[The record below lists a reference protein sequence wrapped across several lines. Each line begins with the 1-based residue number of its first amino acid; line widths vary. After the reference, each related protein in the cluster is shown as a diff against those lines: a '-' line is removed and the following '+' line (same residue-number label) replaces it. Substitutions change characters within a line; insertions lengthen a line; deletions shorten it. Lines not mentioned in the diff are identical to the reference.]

1 MDDQPTRP
9 VAPSRSDHVVI
20 RLNQTPSPETAGG
33 VSDDPDLSKR
43 PQGGYDRVGTT
54 RFTTMGTVLLG
65 VLILAVS
72 GPLSTGTAKV
82 AGPAFGVVWVSLAA
96 MQVVGLVG
104 PVVLVRRL
112 LVTASASRD
121 AVVGETVDLTVTIQG
136 LRAEVEARALDPTG
150 PWRRVRPGT
159 PALLAHLADMR
170 GLFHHVR
177 VETRV
182 SAPLGV
188 LAAQRVHEVELPWA
202 VEVAP
207 RPLQVEWAPASSQA
221 DGDAHPASLAA
232 PTGDLVRS
240 VRPYVPGDP
249 RHLVH
254 WPSTART
261 GQLVVRELDTP
272 APIRQAVVL
281 DLTDLGDETERAAAY
296 ALGACLAVLTAG
308 GQLVVATH
316 EAVTGPVVGIVRHPI
331 DAGRRV
337 ARAVAGPPG
346 EPPLGWPVVEIG
358 R

>member
-1 MDDQPTRP
+1 MDDRTSRP
-9 VAPSRSDHVVI
+9 SVSSRSDHTAI
-20 RLNQTPSPETAGG
+20 GLEQTPDPEAADE
-33 VSDDPDLSKR
+33 VPDSPDLSKK
-43 PQGGYDRVGTT
+43 PQGGFDRVGTT

-72 GPLSTGTAKV
+72 GPLSTGAAKV
-82 AGPAFGVVWVSLAA
+82 AGPAFGVVWVALAA
-96 MQVVGLVG
+96 VQVFGVVG
-104 PVVLVRRL
+104 PMVLVRRL
-112 LVTASASRD
+112 RVTVSAPRD

-136 LRAEVEARALDPTG
+136 LRAEVETRALDPTG
-150 PWRRVRPGT
+150 PWRRVRPGM
-159 PALLAHLADMR
+159 PVLLPHLADMR

-182 SAPLGV
+182 TAPLGV

-207 RPLQVEWAPASSQA
+207 RPLQVEWSPAESQA
-221 DGDAHPASLAA
+221 EGDADPASLAA

-281 DLTDLGDETERAAAY
+281 DLTDLGKETERAAAY

-316 EAVTGPVVGIVRHPI
+316 EAATGPVVGIVGHPV

-346 EPPLGWPVVEIG
+346 EAPAGWPVVEIG

>member
-1 MDDQPTRP
+1 MEDRTSRP
-9 VAPSRSDHVVI
+9 FTPLRPAVPSDRPGPDAMLADTVD
-20 RLNQTPSPETAGG
+20 A
-33 VSDDPDLSKR
+33 DPDRSSK
-43 PQGGYDRVGTT
+43 PQGGFDRVGTN
-54 RFTTMGTVLLG
+54 RFTTMGTLLLG

-96 MQVVGLVG
+96 VQVVGLIG
-104 PVVLVRRL
+104 PLVLIRRL
-112 LVTASASRD
+112 RVTVSSPRD
-121 AVVGETVDLTVTIQG
+121 AVVGETVDLTVTARG
-136 LRAEVEARALDPTG
+136 LKAEIEMRVLDPTG
-150 PWRRVRPGT
+150 PWRRVRPGA
-159 PALLAHLADMR
+159 PVLLPHLADRR
-170 GLFHHVR
+170 GLFQHVR
-177 VETRV
+177 VEARV
-182 SAPLGV
+182 TAPLGV
-188 LAAQRVHEVELPWA
+188 LAAQRVHDLELPWA

-207 RPLQVEWAPASSQA
+207 RPLRVEWSPAASQA

-240 VRPYVPGDP
+240 VRPYVAGDP

-261 GQLVVRELDTP
+261 GELVVRELDAP
-272 APIRQAVVL
+272 APVRQAVIL
-281 DLTDLGDETERAAAY
+281 DLTDLGDETERAASY

-308 GQLVVATH
+308 GQLMVATH
-316 EAVTGPVVGIVRHPI
+316 EEAAGPVVGLVRHPV

-346 EPPLGWPVVEIG
+346 EAPAGWPVVEIG